1 MWENVIKRVYKN
13 NLDDNLASLS
23 INLCGPTIDGN
34 FVDYRSLRK
43 LQDIVAK
50 PIWIDQTTGA
60 DFEESKTLELDA
72 LQVDIQNKKLAIFD
86 AKYYQINFDGN
97 RVKGNPGVADITKQ
111 YLYQL
116 AHSNLADINGF
127 TFTNSF
133 VVPMD
138 DLSEDSGHGVQIDTV
153 QFIMLSALGL
163 QDITVIAHDSATLYK
178 QYMSRF

>member
-1 MWENVIKRVYKN
+1 M
-13 NLDDNLASLS
+13 
-23 INLCGPTIDGN
+23 T
-34 FVDYRSLRK
+34 K
-43 LQDIVAK
+43 LQVRILK
-50 PIWIDQTTGA
+50 SLKLLNLTRFRLTFKI
-60 DFEESKTLELDA
+60 
-72 LQVDIQNKKLAIFD
+72 KLAIFD
-86 AKYYQINFDGN
+86 AKYYQINFDGK

-111 YLYQL
+111 YLDRL
-116 AHSNLADINGF
+116 AYSNLADINGF

-163 QDITVIAHDSATLYK
+163 QNTTVIDRDSATLYK